1 VNTGGKRTVW
11 GFEYGRST
19 HNGQFTAAR
28 VIPAGH
34 GQVNVSLTITGLRR
48 HARYLFRL
56 LTQVGKGTIYDPL
69 LVDYHNFRT
78 FVTRVNG
85 NFGLGT
91 TDLIFSGRYAPVSLY
106 CAGAKPCAG
115 RLTLTRAKPGH
126 PGTALILGQREVTV
140 KGRQYRTVPVRLSN
154 AALALLKHN
163 GGQIGARL
171 TLRPS
176 VGRATLR
183 HAVTLIH

>member
-1 VNTGGKRTVW
+1 M
-11 GFEYGRST
+11 
-19 HNGQFTAAR
+19 TAR
-28 VIPAGH
+28 
-34 GQVNVSLTITGLRR
+34 
-48 HARYLFRL
+48 
-56 LTQVGKGTIYDPL
+56 
-69 LVDYHNFRT
+69 
-78 FVTRVNG
+78 FVTRANG
-85 NFGLGT
+85 NFGLGS

-106 CAGAKPCAG
+106 CAGSKPCAG

-126 PGTALILGQREVTV
+126 PKTVVTLGQREVTV

-154 AALALLKHN
+154 AALKLLKQN
-163 GGQIGARL
+163 GGQIGATL